1 MIMQSSEK
9 NNKIKK
15 VENFIK
21 RNEQW
26 QKKRS
31 VRLNN
36 EKDRINEEIT
46 KKTPF

>member
-26 QKKRS
+26 QKRGVS
-31 VRLNN
+31 A
-36 EKDRINEEIT
+36 
-46 KKTPF
+46 